1 MNEKKKLKESLL
13 KHMKYNLLAFAIILT
28 LFASLMFGI
37 LQAITYQRVDEELYS
52 ARDEL
57 INFYNLKNTEKTGI
71 IPEIFGNSFFKSE
84 WGKKLEEKVIED
96 LQYINKKISNPKIN
110 LILWDETNN
119 IVIEFGRI
127 SEYDNNVKVNPNLL
141 DMVYEKQVG
150 EKYHYRAI
158 NFKLDYNSD
167 GKTEIFQLLINV
179 DTEKYLIKSYFE
191 IITAAVIVGILASII
206 ISYMLSKTTIKPIAE
221 NIVRQTE
228 FIQNASHEL
237 RTPLTIIQAKQELLL
252 EEPDAKI
259 IDKIE
264 DISITLEET
273 KRLTKLTKDLLLLTR
288 NTDVAKDLK
297 KEVTNVDEFLGDILK
312 NYTELAEVN
321 NKKLILNLNS
331 KKEIKI
337 DRTKIHQL
345 IVILIDNAIKYT
357 EENDTIEVS
366 TQVKDNKLV
375 LEVIDTGIGVSDEGL
390 TRIFERFYRD
400 DKARNRETGGNGLG
414 LSIASQIIKQHNGT
428 IKAVHNEPK
437 GTKFIVRLP
446 LK

>member
-1 MNEKKKLKESLL
+1 MNEEKKLKESLL

-71 IPEIFGNSFFKSE
+71 IPEIFGNSFLKSE

-252 EEPDAKI
+252 DEPDAKI

-288 NTDVAKDLK
+288 NTDAAKDLK